1 MQWGVELVDPFSYS
15 ILGFI
20 FFVLLV
26 IILIILVARKIY
38 VDTRPKTIK
47 VVVKVVDRNRIRIEY
62 IGKLNDLINRV
73 NNKKIGTRNAYNEL
87 SIIIREFIYKVT
99 RVNLLRYSL
108 SDFKKLNNKVLLEL
122 ITEYYEPEFSY
133 EGTGDILASIDK
145 TRKVIQEW
153 K

>member
-1 MQWGVELVDPFSYS
+1 MQWGVDLVDPISYS
-15 ILGFI
+15 VLGFI

-26 IILIILVARKIY
+26 IILIIIVARKIY
-38 VDTRPKTIK
+38 IATRPKTIK

-62 IGKLNDLINRV
+62 IGKLNDLMNRV
-73 NNKKIGTRNAYNEL
+73 NTKKIGTRKAYNEL

-108 SDFKKLNNKVLLEL
+108 NDFRKLNNKVLLEL
-122 ITEYYEPEFSY
+122 INEYYEPEFSY

>member
-1 MQWGVELVDPFSYS
+1 MQWGVDLVDPISYS
-15 ILGFI
+15 VLGFI

-26 IILIILVARKIY
+26 IILIIIVARKIY
-38 VDTRPKTIK
+38 IATRPKTIK

-62 IGKLNDLINRV
+62 IGKLNDLMNRV
-73 NNKKIGTRNAYNEL
+73 NTKKIGTRNAYNEL

-108 SDFKKLNNKVLLEL
+108 NDFRKLNNKVLLEL
-122 ITEYYEPEFSY
+122 INEYYEPEFSY